1 MSAGCVNCL
10 SNLLCV
16 PPLPLMFY
24 YSLTWDSWALADVH
38 LSKRRPRAGDPCVFV
53 VV

>member
-1 MSAGCVNCL
+1 ML
-10 SNLLCV
+10 
-16 PPLPLMFY
+16 Y

-38 LSKRRPRAGDPCVFV
+38 LSKRRPGSPGHPVDDIIIPYVHECTRAGDPCVFV